1 MITKKVTAVGNSA
14 AILLSRD
21 LLDLMDARIGTE
33 VQITLVGKSLVVR
46 PVSEAERKRKIKAA
60 TERILREDAG
70 LFERLSK

>member
-21 LLDLMDARIGTE
+21 LLELMDARIGTE

-46 PVSEAERKRKIKAA
+46 TLSEAEIERKFQAA
-60 TERILREDAG
+60 TEKILKEDAG
-70 LFERLSK
+70 LLERLSK